1 MKISHLITLSLVLLC
16 PNGLARPGNADQ
28 VCATDT
34 ATTPQQPIVR
44 TKVDL
49 QRLSG
54 QQVTLVG
61 RYQRVISNKPE
72 SQHPIESMT
81 EIPGGLVPINP
92 QSNAVAPRTSG
103 FAQIIL
109 TDGTI
114 VHISPRGRRSLRS
127 SAELIKY
134 NTQFVRAVGNIRWSG
149 ETELY
154 PAEIDIF
161 QLNLN
166 SDCERTAS
174 NVAQSP
180 SSKPMT
186 STTNR
191 TSVTNFDRT
200 PPIGVLGYP
209 LGQITT
215 ISGVVQQAALDTKST
230 SSDLLLKVEA
240 INDRLLPKP
249 VLMPFTVFETAQI
262 AKPILGRSFRYMGYE
277 TGGFTGVPSAAF
289 KLVPAVATTN
299 HHFEAMYQILRED
312 LKQVKTQADLVQFN
326 GQRVQVIG
334 KYVVT
339 DRQKPN
345 PANTGIIGF
354 KGEYIRATIELADGT
369 RIALF
374 SPDNKQSLRSIDEVK
389 TYEGKTVSVVG
400 KIQMQL
406 ESRRSPT
413 ERINILTTMDGI
425 WPATAQRLDER

>member
-1 MKISHLITLSLVLLC
+1 MKISHLITLSLVFLC
-16 PNGLARPGNADQ
+16 ANGLARPGSADQ

-44 TKVDL
+44 TKADL

-54 QQVTLVG
+54 QTVRLVG
-61 RYQRVISNKPE
+61 QYQKRVRPNKPE
-72 SQHPIESMT
+72 SQ
-81 EIPGGLVPINP
+81 
-92 QSNAVAPRTSG
+92 SG
-103 FAQIIL
+103 FAEIIL

-114 VHISPRGRRSLRS
+114 MHISPRGKRALRS

-149 ETELY
+149 EAELY

-166 SDCERTAS
+166 RDCERMAS

-191 TSVTNFDRT
+191 ASVKDFDRT

-215 ISGVVQQAALDTKST
+215 ISGVVQQGDSKST

-240 INDRLLPKP
+240 INDRPLPKP
-249 VLMPFTVFETAQI
+249 VLIPFTVFETAQI
-262 AKPILGRSFRYMGYE
+262 AKPILGQSFRYMGYE
-277 TGGFTGVPSAAF
+277 TGGFIGVPAEAF

-299 HHFEAMYQILRED
+299 HHFESIYQILRED

-339 DRQKPN
+339 DRRKPN

-413 ERINILTTMDGI
+413 ERINILTTIDGI